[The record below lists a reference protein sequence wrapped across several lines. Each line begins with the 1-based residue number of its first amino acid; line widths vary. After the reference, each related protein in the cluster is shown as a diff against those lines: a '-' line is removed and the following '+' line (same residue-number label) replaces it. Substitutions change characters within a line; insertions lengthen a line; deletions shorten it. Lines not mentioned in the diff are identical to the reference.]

1 MYDAASP
8 SEPCPPA
15 LQRARGA
22 VRVGFGLRA
31 GATMLAELRQEGC
44 LKARFPRPER
54 GAWIGA
60 ALLNCS
66 GGVAAGDHLSVAIDL
81 APGARAVT
89 ATQAAERI
97 YRAPAG
103 AAPALLRTR
112 LTLGAGAALEFL
124 PQETMIFDRAA
135 LDRRL
140 DVEMAEDAWF
150 LGAETLVF
158 GRAEMGESVH
168 QAACADLIRIRRGGR
183 VILHD
188 AVRLRGD
195 VAARLDR
202 RAMGNGARVVTTLVL
217 VAQDAPS
224 RLDAVRAVQDGK
236 DGAVSSWD
244 GMLVAR
250 ILSPTAAIAR
260 ARLLVVLATLR
271 DGRPI
276 PRVWMC

>member
-1 MYDAASP
+1 MYDAAFR
-8 SEPCPPA
+8 SEPCLPV

-22 VRVGFGLRA
+22 VRVGFATRD
-31 GATMLAELRQEGC
+31 GATMLAELRQVGC

-81 APGARAVT
+81 AQGARAVV

-97 YRAPAG
+97 YRAPDG

-112 LTLGAGAALEFL
+112 LTLAEHAALEWL

-140 DVEMAEDAWF
+140 DVDMAADAWF

-158 GRAEMGESVH
+158 GRAEMGESVRE
-168 QAACADLIRIRRGGR
+168 AACRDLVRITRGGR
-183 VILHD
+183 LIWHD
-188 AVRLRGD
+188 AVRLQGD
-195 VAARLDR
+195 VAAMLDR
-202 RAMGNGARVVTTLVL
+202 RAVGHGARVVTTLVL
-217 VAQDAPS
+217 VAPDAPS
-224 RLDAVRAVQDGK
+224 RLDAVRAALTAR
-236 DGAVSSWD
+236 DGAASAWD

-250 ILSPTAAIAR
+250 ILSPTAAMAR
-260 ARLLVVLATLR
+260 ARLIAVLAELR
-271 DGRPI
+271 AGRPI

>member
-1 MYDAASP
+1 MYDAAFP
-8 SEPCPPA
+8 SEPCLPA

-22 VRVGFGLRA
+22 VRVGFGLRE

-44 LKARFPRPER
+44 LKVRFPRPER

-66 GGVAAGDHLSVAIDL
+66 GGVAAGDHLSVSIDL
-81 APGARAVT
+81 VPGARAVI

-97 YRAPAG
+97 YRAPDG

-112 LTLGAGAALEFL
+112 LTLGEGAALEWL

-135 LDRRL
+135 LERRL
-140 DVEMAEDAWF
+140 EIDMAADAWF

-158 GRAEMGESVH
+158 GRAEMGESVR

-188 AVRLRGD
+188 AVRLHGD

-202 RAMGNGARVVTTLVL
+202 RAVGGGARAITTLVL
-217 VAQDAPS
+217 VAPDAPS
-224 RLDAVRAVQDGK
+224 RLDAVRAALDGR
-236 DGAVSSWD
+236 DGAASAWD

-250 ILSPTAAIAR
+250 ILSSTAAIAR
-260 ARLLVVLATLR
+260 ARLLAVLASVR
-271 DGRPI
+271 EGRPI